1 MSLTSRFLKA
11 VVLSTWLYSLLLWA
25 YICIRI
31 VFTTSE
37 VVYPSNQFID
47 NVPGLTFLN
56 LGISSFLLSF
66 ICLIIY
72 LTFWGKARTT

>member
-11 VVLSTWLYSLLLWA
+11 VVISIWLYSLLFWA

-37 VVYPSNQFID
+37 VVYASNLFID
-47 NVPGLTFLN
+47 TIPGLTFLN

-72 LTFWGKARTT
+72 LTVWGKPKVA

>member
-1 MSLTSRFLKA
+1 MSRFQKA
-11 VVLSTWLYSLLLWA
+11 VVISIWLYSLLFWA
-25 YICIRI
+25 YICIKI

-37 VVYPSNQFID
+37 VVYFSNLFID
-47 NVPGLTFLN
+47 TIPGLTFLN

-72 LTFWGKARTT
+72 LTVWGKPKVA